1 MGGAYDSIEY
11 YVVII
16 GCHRFWILNNGC
28 MIVGEYNYDVV

>member
-16 GCHRFWILNNGC
+16 GSNRFWILSDGR
-28 MIVGEYNYDVV
+28 MIEG